1 MAHDAHGEKAMARS
15 RSNWEKELASID
27 KTLLD
32 LLNRRARFC
41 HQTHPLGK
49 EVSACKK
56 KEGEKKRRREVQT
69 QRLKN

>member
-1 MAHDAHGEKAMARS
+1 MKRDSLYIPWRQRRIDFPRKGCKMAHDAHGEKAMARS

-41 HQTHPLGK
+41 HQTHRL
-49 EVSACKK
+49 E
-56 KEGEKKRRREVQT
+56 RR
-69 QRLKN
+69 